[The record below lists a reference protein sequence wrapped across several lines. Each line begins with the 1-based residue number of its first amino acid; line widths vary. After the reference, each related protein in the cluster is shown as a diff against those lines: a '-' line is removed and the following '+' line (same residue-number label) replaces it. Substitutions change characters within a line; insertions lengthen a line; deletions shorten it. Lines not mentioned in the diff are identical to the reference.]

1 MSIVIAEII
10 EYNYSLCVVQLY
22 ADDPIHIMENDMEK
36 QAFIKRLTEMRMAK
50 GVSARDMSLSLGQSP
65 GYINNIENGVNLPS
79 MAMFFYICDYLKITP
94 KEFFDTDSLNPT
106 KLNQLADLAKDLSS
120 DKLDLVMNLVKEMK
134 K

>member
-36 QAFIKRLTEMRMAK
+36 QAFIKRLTELRMAK
-50 GVSARDMSLSLGQSP
+50 GVSARDMSLSLGRSP

-106 KLNQLADLAKDLSS
+106 KLNQLAALAKDLSS